1 MKSLMRASALAL
13 ILAVAA
19 PAAAQAQSMTDHHA
33 QVNSPTFNLSASGEV
48 RLAPDMAT
56 ITTGVQTEAATAQ
69 EAMAQN
75 RARMNQVIA
84 ALRREGVEERYI
96 QTSALNLNAVYD
108 YPPNGGQPSLR
119 GYQASNQVTIQVHDL
134 DNLGQAIDAVVA
146 SGANQI
152 NGISFGLRDP
162 RAAED
167 QARRAAVQ
175 ALQARAQLYADATGM
190 RLIGLRTLSETGGYQ
205 PMPPVMYARA
215 ESFDA
220 AAGATPVQGGEV
232 VVRIDI
238 SGVFDV
244 SR

>member
-13 ILAVAA
+13 TLAVAT
-19 PAAAQAQSMTDHHA
+19 PAVVHAQSMSDHHA
-33 QVNSPTFNLSASGEV
+33 QMLSPTFNLSATGEV
-48 RLAPDMAT
+48 RVAPDMAT
-56 ITTGVQTEAATAQ
+56 ITTGVQTEAGTAQ

-75 RARMNQVIA
+75 RAQMNQVIA
-84 ALRREGVEERYI
+84 ALRRQGIEERYI
-96 QTSALNLNAVYD
+96 QTSSLNLNAVYD
-108 YPPNGGQPSLR
+108 YLENQPPRLR

-162 RAAED
+162 RTVED

-175 ALQARAQLYADATGM
+175 ALQARAQLYAEATGM
-190 RLIGLRTLSETGGYQ
+190 RLIGLRTLTESGGYQ
-205 PMPPVMYARA
+205 PMPPMPYARMEMA
-215 ESFDA
+215 QA
-220 AAGATPVQGGEV
+220 ADGGSTPVQGGEV